1 MFPTT
6 PRRAKRAAAMTA
18 SPTLA
23 GVALV
28 YLLRWPTRVQSQI
41 FSAIGTLRIAAICI
55 LQNDPRCGMLG
66 CAAFGGL
73 VGSS

>member
-41 FSAIGTLRIAAICI
+41 FSAIGTL
-55 LQNDPRCGMLG
+55 QNDPRCGMLG

-73 VGSS
+73 VGYS

>member
-1 MFPTT
+1 
-6 PRRAKRAAAMTA
+6 MTA
-18 SPTLA
+18 IATLA

-41 FSAIGTLRIAAICI
+41 FSAIGTRGIAAICI
-55 LQNDPRCGMLG
+55 LQNDPRCGTLG

-73 VGSS
+73 AGCS